1 MAIGAGFRGG
11 FSCLCFRIR
20 AILPP
25 PGSAYRYRSAGS
37 LVALWIVFAAAGSLA
52 HAQAPI
58 RIGASL
64 GLTGAYAEFG
74 QTIQRGYQLCV
85 KHANEKGGVLG
96 RKLVL
101 TVQDDQSQIPAAV
114 AIYERFLTQDK
125 SDLVFSPYSSPI
137 TDAVAA
143 VTDKHRKPMVASGAA
158 TTSLFRKG
166 RRFLFMLLSPAEI
179 YLEGF
184 IDLAAKRGLK
194 TIAVI
199 HEDTLFPKA
208 IAQGTVELAK
218 KRGLQV
224 VVIEGYP
231 RDTKDFTAILTKFKA
246 ANPDAIAAATYYDDA
261 VAITR
266 GLRELDI
273 SPKTFAVTAG
283 GDLPKFY
290 ETLGRAADYVYGGSQ
305 WEADLVTLRA
315 GGLVPVARQYPGA
328 SEFVEAYRKE
338 FPGADLSYQTAQGY
352 AACQVLLEGV
362 RRAGALDGE
371 KIRDAIANYDSPT
384 VFGAFKVD
392 KDGFQIGHKMVL
404 FQWQDGKKAIV
415 WPEELAAD
423 RPRYP
428 TPPWSQRK

>member
-1 MAIGAGFRGG
+1 MLRSVAARRVGGCFASNFHSRKFLAFIGAGVF
-11 FSCLCFRIR
+11 LC
-20 AILPP
+20 
-25 PGSAYRYRSAGS
+25 AGT
-37 LVALWIVFAAAGSLA
+37 AN
-52 HAQAPI
+52 AQAPI

-64 GLTGAYAEFG
+64 GLTGAYAQFG
-74 QTIQRGYQLCV
+74 QTIQRGYQLCL

-96 RKLVL
+96 RKLEL
-101 TVQDDQSQIPAAV
+101 TVLDDQSLIPPAV
-114 AIYERFLTQDK
+114 SIYERFITEDK
-125 SDLVFSPYSSPI
+125 VDLVFSPYSSPT

-143 VTDKHRKPMVASGAA
+143 VTEKYGKPMVAAGAA
-158 TTSLFRKG
+158 TTALFKKG
-166 RRFLFMLLSPAEI
+166 RRFLFMLLSPAEV
-179 YLEGF
+179 YLEGL
-184 IDLAAKRGLK
+184 IDLAVKRGLK

-208 IAQGTVELAK
+208 IAQGTVDLAK
-218 KRGLQV
+218 RRGLQV
-224 VVIEGYP
+224 VALEHYP
-231 RDTKDFTAILTKFKA
+231 RKTTDFTPILTKFKA
-246 ANPDAIAAATYYDDA
+246 ANPDVIAAATYFNDA
-261 VAITR
+261 VAIAR

-273 SPKTFAVTAG
+273 NPKKFAVTAG

-290 ETLGRAADYVYGGSQ
+290 ETLGRTAEYIYGGSQ
-305 WEADLVTLRA
+305 WEENLVTLRA

-371 KIRDAIANYDSPT
+371 KIRAAILKFDSPT
-384 VFGAFKVD
+384 VFGVFKVD
-392 KDGFQIGHKMVL
+392 QDGYQIGHRMVL

-423 RPRYP
+423 RPRFP